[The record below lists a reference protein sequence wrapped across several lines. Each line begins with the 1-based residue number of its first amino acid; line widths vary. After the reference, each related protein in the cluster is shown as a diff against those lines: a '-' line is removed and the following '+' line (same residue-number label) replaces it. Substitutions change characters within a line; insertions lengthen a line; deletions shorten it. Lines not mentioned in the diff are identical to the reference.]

1 MKKQL
6 VIVSA
11 LACLFAN
18 KNVSAQEKVEKLD
31 EVVVTATK
39 FELKKE
45 HSGKVIYKI
54 TQKELENNA
63 GKTVVEV
70 LNNLPGIEIRGVQS
84 NASEPRST
92 YVRGGRNREVVVL
105 IDGVPVSDA
114 SGISQ
119 EYDLRLLSLNQIES
133 IEILKGASSTLYGT
147 GASTGVINITLKK
160 ASNKEITGTYEVS
173 LGTNNDANANDRSF
187 LDDANQ
193 NASVNGTLGKVNYL
207 AYFSLTGKKGMSSAK
222 SNASQVFE
230 DDNYFSENG
239 LFRLGYNV
247 TDKIKIDAFLNY
259 DAFDYDFDAGAYNDN
274 GINKGSYKQYRY
286 GVKPSFKYNRGEV
299 FAIAS
304 LNKIERNT
312 FSFNSFSG
320 GTNNF
325 NYQGTSLNIDIA
337 NKYQLNNEFQFIVG
351 FNYQK
356 HENETVTDF
365 GNISKDLAN
374 FETKDP
380 YASVVYTSDFGL
392 NINLGGRLNMH
403 SLYGNHFVYDA
414 NVSHNIIN
422 EKAKNLKVL
431 ASYSSAF
438 IAPSLYQLYSFA
450 GNLNLQPESS
460 KTFEFGFDGSYN
472 WINASAVYF
481 QRDIKDAI
489 IFTDLQVAPWNLYDN
504 ATTDSKVK
512 GIEVD
517 VTLKPI
523 EKANL
528 RIGYTYTDKD
538 IDTDYIPRNK
548 LVATV
553 ETNPFKNTFMS
564 LTYKNVGERTYFD
577 KWGSFGTAGTDVIL
591 PTYNLLDF
599 NTNYKVLNE
608 KVTFFGGISNILNED
623 YEETL
628 GYSTRGRNYKLGI
641 RLIF

>member
-608 KVTFFGGISNILNED
+608 KVTFFGGVSNILNED